1 MNITVFCVFVAGQLA
16 ICFFVSCASDQCSSL
31 TDCQSCLN
39 QTSCTWL
46 IYLNESSPSCKNY
59 TTPDGKNQKCTAEDK
74 GAALSLLGKRKS
86 VEVFFVCLAAPN
98 STVTQTTTSV
108 QTALTNISSAV
119 GNTSTSTT
127 TTTMT
132 TSSPLNTSAALP
144 KTTAVTY
151 EGSRFDAGSFVGGMT
166 LALGMTLILFLG
178 YKFSCY
184 RGEVQYRTIEE
195 HDAII

>member
-1 MNITVFCVFVAGQLA
+1 MKITVFCVFVAGQLA

-74 GAALSLLGKRKS
+74 GAALSLL
-86 VEVFFVCLAAPN
+86 APN